1 MGADSGK
8 RFIYIMTNYSAYD
21 FSQSFQPPLVLPR
34 WGDAG
39 YYVTVKDWLTKVTL
53 VTDKPLIISWLQT
66 TIRQAMVSVPPQR
79 GRLGGG

>member
-1 MGADSGK
+1 
-8 RFIYIMTNYSAYD
+8 MTNYSAYD

-34 WGDAG
+34 WGDVG

>member
-21 FSQSFQPPLVLPR
+21 FSQSFQPPLGLPR

-53 VTDKPLIISWLQT
+53 VTDKGWLTEVTLVTDKPLIIS
-66 TIRQAMVSVPPQR
+66 
-79 GRLGGG
+79 

>member
-39 YYVTVKDWLTKVTL
+39 YYVTVKDWLTKATL